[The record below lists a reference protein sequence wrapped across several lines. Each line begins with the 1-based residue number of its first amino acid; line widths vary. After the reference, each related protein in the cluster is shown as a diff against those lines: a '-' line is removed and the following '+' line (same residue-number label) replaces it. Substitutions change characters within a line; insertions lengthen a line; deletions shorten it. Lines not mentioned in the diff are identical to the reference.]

1 MQLFLHLLW
10 LQICC
15 NHILGFPSLTFFAR
29 HSSTNLL
36 YLLFILFG
44 HQSHFNYQSN
54 SFELSFSRISDSTL
68 KWIFHVFLQWKNLL
82 IHLTLPYGLFYNH
95 CSLCFGCPSVC
106 LFFFAFPCQFLWFSY
121 QNSARI
127 ISWENHDNDKCGGH
141 DRCCVPSCY
150 VSVVVQSMMLMST
163 LQGFFFNWRR
173 IQRNHL
179 PVNKLHGN
187 HYKQPLPLL
196 QEPPTL
202 PTSHCHAHLLPLPIS
217 QRRASHWH

>member
-54 SFELSFSRISDSTL
+54 CFELSFSRISDSTL

-95 CSLCFGCPSVC
+95 CSLFFGCPSVC
-106 LFFFAFPCQFLWFSY
+106 LFFLHSPVSFYDFPIKTQLESSLESIMIMI
-121 QNSARI
+121 SAAGMI
-127 ISWENHDNDKCGGH
+127 G
-141 DRCCVPSCY
+141 V
-150 VSVVVQSMMLMST
+150 VSPHVMFQL
-163 LQGFFFNWRR
+163 
-173 IQRNHL
+173 
-179 PVNKLHGN
+179 
-187 HYKQPLPLL
+187 
-196 QEPPTL
+196 
-202 PTSHCHAHLLPLPIS
+202 
-217 QRRASHWH
+217 